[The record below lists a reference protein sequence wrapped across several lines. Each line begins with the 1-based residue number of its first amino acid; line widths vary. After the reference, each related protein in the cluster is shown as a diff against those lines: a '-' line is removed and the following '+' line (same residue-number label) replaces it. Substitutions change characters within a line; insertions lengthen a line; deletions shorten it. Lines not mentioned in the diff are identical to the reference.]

1 MNVLLVDD
9 HPMTIDGYVLALS
22 KKSTQFSLP
31 LFDCA
36 YTCEKAYHFIEN
48 AIAVYDL
55 AIIDLDVP
63 GCIEP
68 PIASGKELALLIRKE
83 MPFTKII
90 IITAHT
96 ELITVYDIWK
106 CIRTEG
112 LVIKNDLTPEGML
125 KIVEEV
131 MRGETYKSPTA
142 ENCMREI
149 WKKELIV
156 EDYNRQII
164 QYLSLG
170 IRVKDLHEVIS
181 LSQGAIQKRI
191 NKINSVFEVTDKE
204 GLLRE
209 VKRLGFI

>member
-9 HPMTIDGYVLALS
+9 HPMTVDGYVLALS
-22 KKSTQFSLP
+22 KRTAKFSIP
-31 LFDCA
+31 VFDSA
-36 YTCEKAYHFIEN
+36 FTCEQAYHLIEK
-48 AIAVYDL
+48 AKYGYDI

-63 GCIEP
+63 ECIAP
-68 PIASGKELALLIRKE
+68 PIASGKELSLVLSTK
-83 MPFTKII
+83 MPQTKII

-106 CIRTEG
+106 CLRPDG
-112 LVIKNDLTPEGML
+112 LVIKNDLTPIGLL

-131 MRGETYKSPTA
+131 IGGESYKSPTV
-142 ENCMREI
+142 EKCIREI

-164 QYLSLG
+164 QYLALG
-170 IRVKDLHEVIS
+170 IRIKDLHEVIS

-191 NKINSVFEVTDKE
+191 VKINSVFEVTDKE